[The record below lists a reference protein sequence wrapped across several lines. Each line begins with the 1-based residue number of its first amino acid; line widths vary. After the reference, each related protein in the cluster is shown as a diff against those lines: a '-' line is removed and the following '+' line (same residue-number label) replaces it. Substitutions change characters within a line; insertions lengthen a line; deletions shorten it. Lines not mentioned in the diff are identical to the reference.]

1 MAKLAQ
7 AQEPSM
13 EEILASIR
21 RIITEDEVGGER
33 PAQGR
38 AADVKA
44 PRRAEPPPKPAARPV
59 EESQDDPDDETD
71 VAESADVLELSE
83 TQVTAVHESTEA
95 APAADTDYS
104 GPVDAANGNHAR
116 GIVAREESAATSLLS
131 ANADA
136 MVTSAFS
143 TLANTILAGEA
154 RTLEDLVREM
164 LRPMLKAWLDD
175 NLPPLVERMVRD
187 EIERVSRGRR

>member
-7 AQEPSM
+7 TQEPSM

-21 RIITEDEVGGER
+21 RIITEDEVGGDR
-33 PAQGR
+33 PAAER
-38 AADVKA
+38 AGGVRPPK
-44 PRRAEPPPKPAARPV
+44 RAEPPPKPVHLAEQLH
-59 EESQDDPDDETD
+59 EERE
-71 VAESADVLELSE
+71 AEATADVLELSE
-83 TQVTAVHESTEA
+83 AQMTAVHQAS
-95 APAADTDYS
+95 AADL
-104 GPVDAANGNHAR
+104 AADDDFPESAHSMNGSSAR
-116 GIVAREESAATSLLS
+116 SIVAREEPSGSGLLS

-136 MVTSAFS
+136 TVTSAFS
-143 TLANTILAGEA
+143 SLANTILSNEA
-154 RTLEDLVREM
+154 RTLEDIVREM

>member
-7 AQEPSM
+7 TQEPSM

-33 PAQGR
+33 PAADR
-38 AADVKA
+38 AGGIKSPQRTEPLATA
-44 PRRAEPPPKPAARPV
+44 MRAV
-59 EESQDDPDDETD
+59 EESYAPDDESE
-71 VAESADVLELSE
+71 AEASGDVLELSE
-83 TQVTAVHESTEA
+83 AQMTAVHQATEA
-95 APAADTDYS
+95 EPADSHFPEPA
-104 GPVDAANGNHAR
+104 GPMNGSPAR
-116 GIVAREESAATSLLS
+116 SIATREESSGSGLLS

-136 MVTSAFS
+136 TVTSAFGM
-143 TLANTILAGEA
+143 LANTILSSEA
-154 RTLEDLVREM
+154 RTLEDIVREM

-187 EIERVSRGRR
+187 EIERVSRARR